1 MGVVYNGNNAMELRS
16 IIHAETDTGFLATGY
31 NPQITG
37 LLSTGVIA
45 DEAVLKNHVVRELF
59 RKMYNEGISDSI
71 TDPYDNSFRPT
82 AFTGLYS

>member
-1 MGVVYNGNNAMELRS
+1 MGVVYNGNNAMELCS

-45 DEAVLKNHVVRELF
+45 DEAVLRDHVVRELF

>member
-1 MGVVYNGNNAMELRS
+1 MGVVDNGNNAMELRS